1 MTIRI
6 PMLSARLALAVLL
19 GSVCG
24 SFSLVLTADEIT
36 FTGEAFG
43 LKSGNLLY
51 RETHQLILNDG
62 RPVSGLVEYVD
73 TEGELIARK
82 TNRYH
87 ALPATTDFDLQDSRS
102 DYREQAILNQEDWT
116 LSRTENGQTERNTPG
131 KPKYQAVVDA
141 GFDEF
146 VRQHWD
152 TLLAGDTVPFSF
164 AVPARLDW
172 IDFRLIPR
180 KVTDTTLTVEMKLKS
195 RMLAWLLDPI
205 RLTYDR
211 DTRRLLTYRGLTN
224 IRDANGEGIHAEIR
238 YHYD

>member
-1 MTIRI
+1 MTITI
-6 PMLSARLALAVLL
+6 PMLSARLARMLLLA
-19 GSVCG
+19 SVCG
-24 SFSLVLTADEIT
+24 SFSLNLIASEIS

-51 RETHQLILNDG
+51 RETHQLTLSDG
-62 RPVSGLVEYVD
+62 QPVSGIVEYSD
-73 TEGELIARK
+73 PDGNLIARK
-82 TNRYH
+82 TNRYR
-87 ALPATTDFDLQDSRS
+87 ANPATPDFDLQDRRS
-102 DYREQAILNQEDWT
+102 DYREQASLSQDSWT
-116 LSRTENGQTERNTPG
+116 LSRTENGETERKTPG
-131 KPKYQAVVDA
+131 NPRYQAVVDA

-152 TLLAGDTVPFSF
+152 ALLKGDTVPFSF

-172 IDFRLIPR
+172 IDFRLIPE

-211 DTRRLLTYRGLTN
+211 DTKRLLTYRGLTN
-224 IRDANGEGIHAEIR
+224 IRDASGEGIHAEIR
-238 YHYD
+238 YRYD